1 MTRKIAC
8 GFVLFAASAS
18 LMAQG
23 GSTYIKLKVNPG
35 RAGVFLDGKY
45 LGPAANFRVARKY
58 AVPPGK
64 HELKL
69 TEPRYQEITKT
80 VDVAPGKT
88 TVISEAM
95 KPLPVPT
102 GPFGRLR
109 IEAPDKF
116 AAVYLND
123 KFYGHAGEFNNRVQG
138 VLLPAGEYE
147 VRVEPTA
154 GGSPIKQKVQI
165 QADRTAIVK

>member
-1 MTRKIAC
+1 MFRKIAC
-8 GFVLFAASAS
+8 GVIFLAASIPA
-18 LMAQG
+18 MAQG
-23 GSTYIKLKVNPG
+23 ASSYLKVKVNPG

-69 TEPRYQEITKT
+69 VEPRYEEVTQT
-80 VDVAPGKT
+80 VEVTPGKT
-88 TVISEAM
+88 TVVSQTM
-95 KPLPVPT
+95 KALPVPK

-138 VLLPAGEYE
+138 VLLPAGEYN
-147 VRVEPTA
+147 VRIEPA
-154 GGSPIKQKVQI
+154 GGASPLTQKVQI
-165 QADRTAIVK
+165 LADKTAIVK